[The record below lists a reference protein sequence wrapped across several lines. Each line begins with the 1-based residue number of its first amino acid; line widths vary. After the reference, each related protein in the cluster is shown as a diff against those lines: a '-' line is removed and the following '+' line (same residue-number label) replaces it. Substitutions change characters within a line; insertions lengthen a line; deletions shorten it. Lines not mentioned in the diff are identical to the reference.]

1 MDVKPLIGAFLGY
14 NPLVFLG
21 LVLVIY
27 IYNKSVFFRK
37 TYLYKPLMEDFRVIR
52 WLTMVK

>member
-14 NPLVFLG
+14 NPLVFG
-21 LVLVIY
+21 VSTGF

>member
-1 MDVKPLIGAFLGY
+1 MDVKPLIGTFLGY

-21 LVLVIY
+21 LVLVLY
-27 IYNKSVFFRK
+27 IVRVCFFFRK

>member
-21 LVLVIY
+21 LVLVLY
-27 IYNKSVFFRK
+27 IVRVCFFFRK